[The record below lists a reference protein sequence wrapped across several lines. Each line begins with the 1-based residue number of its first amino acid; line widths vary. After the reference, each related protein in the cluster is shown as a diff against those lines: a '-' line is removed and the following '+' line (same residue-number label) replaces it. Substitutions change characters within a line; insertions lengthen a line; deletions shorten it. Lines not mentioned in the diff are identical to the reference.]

1 MASIKIGYSLLF
13 DASQVVFDGFV
24 AAEVPLEIIFVQIGF
39 QAEDFFGYLLIFS
52 LNPLELS
59 LPLIEMQA
67 LCSELDSRR

>member
-1 MASIKIGYSLLF
+1 M
-13 DASQVVFDGFV
+13 

-39 QAEDFFGYLLIFS
+39 QAEDLFGYLLIFS